1 MTCSVCE
8 NSTGNRTFEAREM
21 MFGTGDRF
29 TYLECRNCGC
39 VQLLDVPVDLSTFYP
54 PNYYSFAPA
63 IPKTGRKLIMKRLRD
78 RYAATGQGLL
88 GKLLYAYPLGP
99 HPALRALS
107 KVSLNPKS
115 AILDV
120 GCGQG
125 NLLRE
130 LHDIGFT
137 NLLGVDPFL
146 AHDIDYPGGL
156 RILKRSLAEVPGRF
170 DLIMLHH
177 VFEHLPNPQEMLG
190 LMAGRL
196 APGGT
201 VLLRIPIADSYA
213 YRHYGADWAQLD
225 APRHLFLHTR
235 SSIQQLGNAADLKV
249 VKVVNDS
256 MAFQF
261 WGSEQYRRGIPLM
274 APESYRN
281 RKVGGLFGPAQIGEF
296 TRRAN
301 ALNRAGEGD
310 QAAFYLQRA

>member
-1 MTCSVCE
+1 MTCSVCG

-29 TYLECRNCGC
+29 TYLECGNCGC
-39 VQLLDVPVDLSTFYP
+39 VQLPDVPADLSPFYP
-54 PNYYSFAPA
+54 PNYYSFTPA
-63 IPKTGRKLIMKRLRD
+63 IAKTGRKLLMKRLRD
-78 RYAATGQGLL
+78 RYAATGRGVL
-88 GKLLYAYPLGP
+88 GRLLYQYPLGP
-99 HPALRALS
+99 HPALHALS
-107 KVSLNPKS
+107 AVALKPNS

-130 LHDIGFT
+130 LQDIGFT

-146 AHDIDYPGGL
+146 AHDLEYPGGL
-156 RILKRSLAEVPGRF
+156 RILKRSLAEISGHF

-190 LMAGRL
+190 QMAERL

-201 VLLRIPIADSYA
+201 VLLRIPVADSYA

-235 SSIQQLGNAADLKV
+235 RSIQQLGNAVGLRV

-261 WGSEQYRRGIPLM
+261 WGSEQYRQDIPLM

-281 RKVGGLFGPAQIGEF
+281 RKVGGLFSPAQIQEF
-296 TRRAN
+296 TRRAE
-301 ALNRAGEGD
+301 ALNRASEGD
-310 QAAFYLQRA
+310 QAAFYLQHA